1 MRKRLLFI
9 RNFES
14 GMYLETVFLSAVVTI
29 LLIRFFLHLAN
40 YPQVGGSGLHI
51 AHMLWG
57 GLLMFVA
64 IILLLAFLGRFTMK
78 MASVVGG
85 IGFGTFI
92 DELGK
97 FITHDNNYF
106 FEPTVAL
113 IYIIFV
119 LLFLFLR
126 FLERRQV
133 LSEQE
138 YLENA
143 LELTKGVILDPR
155 ETDQKR
161 EALALLAKCDQSSPV
176 ITSLQHLL
184 AAIPLTPSGEHIFL
198 QLKQR
203 VRRWYQKLFHNPWFS
218 WGIIVFFIGLSFVG
232 LYRSSDVLSLFFRLD
247 EFTLSY
253 PELGQFASS
262 IASSLVVFVGI
273 LRLKKHRLSG
283 LRFFKDSVLVSVFLT
298 QFFDFYNHQ
307 FDALFMLIFN
317 LLVLGVLEY
326 MLSEEQLLLS
336 PKKEYDK
343 T

>member
-1 MRKRLLFI
+1 
-9 RNFES
+9 
-14 GMYLETVFLSAVVTI
+14 LETVFLSAVVTI

-40 YPQVGGSGLHI
+40 YPQIGGSGLHI

-57 GLLMFVA
+57 GLLMLVA
-64 IILLLAFLGRFTMK
+64 IILLLAFLGQFTMR

-106 FEPTVAL
+106 FEPTIAL

-126 FLERRQV
+126 FLERRRV

-143 LELTKGVILDPR
+143 LELIKGVILDSR
-155 ETDQKR
+155 EIDQKR
-161 EALALLAKCDQSSPV
+161 QAQNLLEKCDQADPV
-176 ITSLQHLL
+176 TASLQHLL
-184 AAIPLTPSGEHIFL
+184 QSISVSAPFDENIFA
-198 QLKQR
+198 QVKQR
-203 VRRWYQKLFHNPWFS
+203 VRRWYQKFFHNPWFS
-218 WGIIVFFIGLSFVG
+218 WGIVVFFIGLSFVG

-262 IASSLVVFVGI
+262 IASALVVFVGI
-273 LRLKKHRLSG
+273 LRLKKHRISG
-283 LRFFKDSVLVSVFLT
+283 LRFLKDSVLLSIFLT

-326 MLSEEQLLLS
+326 MLSVEQLLPYS
-336 PKKEYDK
+336 KKEYTK
-343 T
+343 V